1 MEFKY
6 INRIIKWV
14 MKMNNK
20 GITLVETLLT
30 ITIVSLTSI
39 VVIGILT
46 INRHLLAKPNYYLK
60 YLNEALSVRLVL
72 TPLNRMKI
80 YEKNIDIIE
89 DGDDWIVYQNEK
101 VIIEYKNNILYNYI
115 HGYNYEL
122 KYSKIKIKKE
132 NEYMAF
138 ILDDNNFNRC
148 LYIKWDND

>member
-1 MEFKY
+1 M
-6 INRIIKWV
+6 
-14 MKMNNK
+14 
-20 GITLVETLLT
+20 
-30 ITIVSLTSI
+30 
-39 VVIGILT
+39 
-46 INRHLLAKPNYYLK
+46 
-60 YLNEALSVRLVL
+60 
-72 TPLNRMKI
+72 
-80 YEKNIDIIE
+80 YEKNIDISE
-89 DGDDWIVYQNEK
+89 DGDDWSVYQNEK